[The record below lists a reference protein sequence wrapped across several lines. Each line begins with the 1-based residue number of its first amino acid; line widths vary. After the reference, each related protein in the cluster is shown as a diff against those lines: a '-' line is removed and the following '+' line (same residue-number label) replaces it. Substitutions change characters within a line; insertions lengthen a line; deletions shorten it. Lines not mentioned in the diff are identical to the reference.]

1 MKILTS
7 LLAAVI
13 LSGITLTSHAQD
25 TLEVNLET
33 FIQLAI
39 ENSGQAKF
47 NNSDIDLAE
56 NRVQQAKAQRFLPQ
70 LQFRSEHAAVPG
82 VKSFGNFPENELY
95 LDPTARNDWDNWGLF
110 TRVRIS
116 AAQPIINW
124 GAVKKAVRAAENGVR
139 AAEEMNVARQ
149 NEIEVQMFELYYSYI
164 LALEIERLLAEATD
178 NLNQIEESLQEAYD
192 NGDDGIDD
200 TELFRLEVFKAEFD
214 IQKAEVI
221 EGLLFVKRAWAYV
234 LRNDQNI
241 VYVPNTVF
249 LDPLAKNL
257 EDVSYYQTSALQY
270 RPEIRSIGFTQAGI
284 SNFIASLEAQA
295 RPQLILG
302 MSTTFASTPIRPRQR
317 NPFIVNQGNTFNTGL
332 GFTIRQNLNFM
343 QIRPN
348 IERSKIELRRI
359 DFLKMSAQDGIMLE
373 VTDAYRQAKLSEV
386 RVEKTDDALVKTK
399 EWLRQEQLDIDFGIG
414 DTRDFVDALQKEL
427 ELKLALKEVV
437 FEYNMNLAE
446 LNRTAGFSVTSL
458 ID

>member
-1 MKILTS
+1 
-7 LLAAVI
+7 
-13 LSGITLTSHAQD
+13 
-25 TLEVNLET
+25 
-33 FIQLAI
+33 
-39 ENSGQAKF
+39 
-47 NNSDIDLAE
+47 
-56 NRVQQAKAQRFLPQ
+56 
-70 LQFRSEHAAVPG
+70 
-82 VKSFGNFPENELY
+82 
-95 LDPTARNDWDNWGLF
+95 
-110 TRVRIS
+110 
-116 AAQPIINW
+116 
-124 GAVKKAVRAAENGVR
+124 
-139 AAEEMNVARQ
+139 
-149 NEIEVQMFELYYSYI
+149 
-164 LALEIERLLAEATD
+164 
-178 NLNQIEESLQEAYD
+178 LQEAYD